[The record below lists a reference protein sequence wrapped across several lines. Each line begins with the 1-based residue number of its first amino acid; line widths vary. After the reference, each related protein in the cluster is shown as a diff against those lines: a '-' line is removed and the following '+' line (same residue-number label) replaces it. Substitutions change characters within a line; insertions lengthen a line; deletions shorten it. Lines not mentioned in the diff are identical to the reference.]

1 MTCLQRPSHHDPLDP
16 IEPPPADPHLLA
28 LANRALG
35 YQLDQ
40 TRALLVSLLRAMAP
54 TTPNKDARRVL
65 GELRDLHNITTED
78 LTNDR

>member
-40 TRALLVSLLRAMAP
+40 TRALLVDLLRAMAP
-54 TTPNKDARRVL
+54 TTQGRHVQRVL
-65 GELRDLHNITTED
+65 DELRRLHNITDED
-78 LTNDR
+78 LTDDR